1 MAASIL
7 IDALLG
13 QIRSELE
20 RAQDPTWNEDTTLTP
35 EMGALVRDK
44 GPDVARTAAQMRR
57 AVGFL
62 HEMSN
67 LAEFVEVSAP
77 KKD

>member
-1 MAASIL
+1 MATKIL
-7 IDALLG
+7 VDALLG

-20 RAQDPTWNEDTTLTP
+20 RAQNAEYNDETTLTP

-44 GPDVARTAAQMRR
+44 GADVARTAAQMRR
-57 AVGFL
+57 SVGFL

-67 LAEFVEVSAP
+67 LAQYIESSE
-77 KKD
+77 DCG

>member
-1 MAASIL
+1 MAKRIL

-20 RAQDPTWNEDTTLTP
+20 RAQSAEWNDETTLTP

-44 GPDVARTAAQMRR
+44 GADVARTAAQMRR
-57 AVGFL
+57 SVGFL
-62 HEMSN
+62 HELSN
-67 LAEFVEVSAP
+67 LADYVETP
-77 KKD
+77 EKD